1 MYEGVIVYVI
11 DSFIACFSYF
21 YNDMC
26 CFYPKFSYNITSWV
40 FSVLDNVK
48 ERKNYGGRLFLIIY
62 LIIHIVSFGKL

>member
-26 CFYPKFSYNITSWV
+26 CFYPKFSYYITFWV
-40 FSVLDNVK
+40 FSVLDNIK
-48 ERKNYGGRLFLIIY
+48 YHWSYFIL
-62 LIIHIVSFGKL
+62 